1 MRILALV
8 FKRLLEGIS
17 LGLLVLLA
25 VIVVLAVVY
34 RTFGMSLIW
43 YDELASVLLAWLTYF
58 GAALAAL
65 KRAHLGFTGILTS
78 SPLFTRKVMF
88 WFSEVC
94 VYGFVLVCAYAGWY
108 VLRVFGNESLVSLPI
123 PLSVTQSVVPIG
135 FVLFAIAQLAS
146 TRSAYEDLV
155 LQTTPKEDFHS

>member
-1 MRILALV
+1 
-8 FKRLLEGIS
+8 
-17 LGLLVLLA
+17 
-25 VIVVLAVVY
+25 
-34 RTFGMSLIW
+34 
-43 YDELASVLLAWLTYF
+43 
-58 GAALAAL
+58 
-65 KRAHLGFTGILTS
+65 
-78 SPLFTRKVMF
+78 MF